1 MFSGPHINYNVKL
14 CRMVSLIPLKWCN
27 LQLQPCMLSL
37 LLCTVKLRVH
47 VSPYTTFRLS
57 HQCNVG
63 RASGHV
69 TCGISRRKDSTSWI
83 RWLIRVV
90 VTSRM
95 HKTGMTLSSMFSWS
109 SHCLQ
114 IEVLQLI
121 TRIWYGLLRI
131 QLQRV
136 VCHLSSRSW
145 RETCNQVSYSFN
157 SLALTATH
165 PKHSLETLSAVDML
179 KPQPTK
185 YLFW

>member
-1 MFSGPHINYNVKL
+1 MFSGPHIIYNVKL

-83 RWLIRVV
+83 RWLIWVV

-95 HKTGMTLSSMFSWS
+95 YKAGMTLSRMFSM
-109 SHCLQ
+109 
-114 IEVLQLI
+114 
-121 TRIWYGLLRI
+121 GLLLPADRSTVTHHMDMIRI
-131 QLQRV
+131 TKSPAPTSG
-136 VCHLSSRSW
+136 LSSFFKVL
-145 RETCNQVSYSFN
+145 EGNMYSG
-157 SLALTATH
+157 
-165 PKHSLETLSAVDML
+165 K
-179 KPQPTK
+179 
-185 YLFW
+185 LFI